1 MYSAVNRGD
10 RNVSVTVVDIPPEND
25 DYSVNCCDYALCR
38 CLRRVPYATI
48 FALLVLAGGLAL
60 MTYEILLI
68 DDTIEEMFRGTH
80 LDPHVT
86 KEPSKFYKGVAVMF
100 WVLIALVSLV
110 GCFGL
115 LLLIMACMTAGP
127 SKKNA
132 CGKRVMKCV
141 GRISTSVMI
150 MICYFLC
157 VCWMLG
163 CIILAMP
170 LTFMLMV
177 QSYCAVQNNVFLDT
191 TCMDLTQYGFVEAP
205 DTNSTVMMTT
215 TASPSFS
222 GPVMP
227 LVAKTVPSI
236 CGSNLE
242 QFCDHNEDISL
253 SVYLTVTAAVI
264 VVLALIHFLMALAA
278 NHTYIRIFHKDL
290 PGRTKYGGNDYIGHR
305 YSDAGMPLQE
315 PLNIQDENT
324 HF

>member
-1 MYSAVNRGD
+1 MA
-10 RNVSVTVVDIPPEND
+10 
-25 DYSVNCCDYALCR
+25 VNCCDYALCR

-60 MTYEILLI
+60 MTYEILSI
-68 DDTIEEMFRGTH
+68 DDTVEQMFRGTH
-80 LDPHVT
+80 LDPTET
-86 KEPSKFYKGVAVMF
+86 KQSSKFYQGTAVLF
-100 WVLIALVSLV
+100 WVLFGLVALI

-132 CGKRVMKCV
+132 CGRRAMKCV

-150 MICYFLC
+150 MLCYFLC

-177 QSYCAVQNNVFLDT
+177 QSYCAAQGGVYPNSTCLD
-191 TCMDLTQYGFVEAP
+191 LNQYGFAAP
-205 DTNSTVMMTT
+205 AITRKVNATMVTT
-215 TASPSFS
+215 TTPTPTPTTQ
-222 GPVMP
+222 GVP
-227 LVAKTVPSI
+227 LPLSAADHRI
-236 CGSNLE
+236 CGNDLRT
-242 QFCDHNEDISL
+242 FCEHNEDISL

-290 PGRTKYGGNDYIGHR
+290 PSKTKYGGNDYIGHR
-305 YSDAGMPLQE
+305 YSDAGIPLQE
-315 PLNIQDENT
+315 PLNVQDENT

>member
-1 MYSAVNRGD
+1 M
-10 RNVSVTVVDIPPEND
+10 
-25 DYSVNCCDYALCR
+25 
-38 CLRRVPYATI
+38 
-48 FALLVLAGGLAL
+48 VLAGGLAL

-68 DDTIEEMFRGTH
+68 DSTVEEMFQGTH
-80 LDPHVT
+80 LDPNVS
-86 KEPSKFYKGVAVMF
+86 KQPSKFYQGVAVLF
-100 WVLIALVSLV
+100 WVLIALVSLI

-132 CGKRVMKCV
+132 CGKRAMKCV

-177 QSYCAVQNNVFLDT
+177 QSYCKVQNNVFLDT
-191 TCMDLTQYGFVEAP
+191 TCMDLSQYGFVEAP
-205 DTNSTVMMTT
+205 NNTAVVVTT
-215 TASPSFS
+215 PANPIN
-222 GPVMP
+222 PVMP
-227 LVAKTVPSI
+227 IMAATEPPKVVPTSI
-236 CGSNLE
+236 CGSELE
-242 QFCDHNEDISL
+242 KFCDHNEDISL
-253 SVYLTVTAAVI
+253 AVYLTVTAAVI